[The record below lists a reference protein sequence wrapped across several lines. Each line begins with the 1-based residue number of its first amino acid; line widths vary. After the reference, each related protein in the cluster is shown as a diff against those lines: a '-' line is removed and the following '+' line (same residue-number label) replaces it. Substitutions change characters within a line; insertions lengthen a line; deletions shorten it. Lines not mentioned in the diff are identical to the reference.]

1 MSRLSE
7 FVTAAMNPSG
17 FSCAGNSSKS
27 SAGRV
32 ETKSLCESLVDDMTL
47 EGGVRRRSSASD
59 VGDDV
64 IGGGVSGRG
73 VGTDI
78 HVLVDINGCVT

>member
-1 MSRLSE
+1 
-7 FVTAAMNPSG
+7 
-17 FSCAGNSSKS
+17 
-27 SAGRV
+27 
-32 ETKSLCESLVDDMTL
+32 LCESLVDDMTL